1 MGGTA
6 TAAQILV
13 IRELLVA
20 FSGTELSIGVIL
32 ANWLILEA
40 LGSYWSRKKAAYSQR
55 HVKSFALLQV
65 SIGTGCV
72 LSVLF
77 IRSFKYLFHLSTGE
91 ILSFPYMAI
100 ISLAALAPV
109 AILDGVLFP
118 LGCRGLAQFSRK
130 GEAAARVYLYQAIG
144 SFVAALGFVFYLIAW
159 LNSVELAV
167 ILLVFNCCSAVFYL
181 TATGHA
187 RWLRNS
193 IIVLLILS
201 CCTFFLKGPALI
213 HDISSRIL
221 WYEHELRETR
231 NSVYANIAVVSKES
245 QYTFFSNGMPY
256 ATTPQPGLL
265 IEERS
270 HLPMLFHDQPE
281 KVLVIGG
288 GAGGILNEILKH
300 PVTGIDY
307 AEQDPLIISF
317 FEKFATPLTE
327 YELNHEKVVIH
338 SLEGRLYLR
347 KTEKLYDLILVN
359 LPVPSTLLLN
369 RYYTVEFFR
378 QGREHLAEGG
388 LFTISLP
395 GSETFLSQELKN
407 LNQTIF
413 ASLKVVF
420 PSVKI
425 LAGNENIFVAAA
437 DMDLDSIMQ
446 DSLIKRLDG
455 RDISAGLITAP
466 YILYKTDQER
476 FGPLAE
482 EISKSTGDKVNQDLR
497 PASVFES
504 MMFLNI
510 IAWPVFA
517 RLLAAMENISLSA
530 CLIILGLAMLLL
542 LAFQQRSGKRV
553 YIMTS
558 IISTGFAG
566 MFMNMTMILAFQIY
580 YGNVYHYIGLLT
592 SLFMFGLACGAFF
605 AMKRSRPAIVP
616 IEAAIVIHTLVVF
629 SFFAAK
635 PEGILISSFI
645 IFALCILSGVL
656 TGAEYPV
663 AVSLSSQSGPD
674 ISVTGSKLYAADLL
688 GAFFGAIVTPVF
700 LLPVMG
706 IKNALLFITVL
717 KGGSLAMAYI
727 GERKNNQMAS
737 VK

>member
-1 MGGTA
+1 
-6 TAAQILV
+6 
-13 IRELLVA
+13 
-20 FSGTELSIGVIL
+20 
-32 ANWLILEA
+32 
-40 LGSYWSRKKAAYSQR
+40 
-55 HVKSFALLQV
+55 
-65 SIGTGCV
+65 
-72 LSVLF
+72 
-77 IRSFKYLFHLSTGE
+77 
-91 ILSFPYMAI
+91 
-100 ISLAALAPV
+100 
-109 AILDGVLFP
+109 
-118 LGCRGLAQFSRK
+118 
-130 GEAAARVYLYQAIG
+130 
-144 SFVAALGFVFYLIAW
+144 
-159 LNSVELAV
+159 
-167 ILLVFNCCSAVFYL
+167 
-181 TATGHA
+181 
-187 RWLRNS
+187 
-193 IIVLLILS
+193 
-201 CCTFFLKGPALI
+201 
-213 HDISSRIL
+213 
-221 WYEHELRETR
+221 
-231 NSVYANIAVVSKES
+231 
-245 QYTFFSNGMPY
+245 
-256 ATTPQPGLL
+256 
-265 IEERS
+265 
-270 HLPMLFHDQPE
+270 
-281 KVLVIGG
+281 
-288 GAGGILNEILKH
+288 
-300 PVTGIDY
+300 
-307 AEQDPLIISF
+307 
-317 FEKFATPLTE
+317 
-327 YELNHEKVVIH
+327 
-338 SLEGRLYLR
+338 
-347 KTEKLYDLILVN
+347 
-359 LPVPSTLLLN
+359 
-369 RYYTVEFFR
+369 
-378 QGREHLAEGG
+378 
-388 LFTISLP
+388 
-395 GSETFLSQELKN
+395 
-407 LNQTIF
+407 
-413 ASLKVVF
+413 
-420 PSVKI
+420 VKI